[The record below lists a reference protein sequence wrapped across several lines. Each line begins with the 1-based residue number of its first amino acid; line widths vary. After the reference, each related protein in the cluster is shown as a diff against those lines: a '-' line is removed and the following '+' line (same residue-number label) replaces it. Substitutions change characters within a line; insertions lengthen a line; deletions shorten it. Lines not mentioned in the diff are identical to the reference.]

1 MVLPTY
7 GRFQEEKILCLPDS
21 VALSSPCEATRLLEL
36 TPQQQTI
43 LLPFEGTGVDT
54 TWELHMPKA
63 SNLFDYNSIADVLVT
78 IEYTALGGLAIAN
91 NCLRN
96 WIAAP
101 VLTGPLASATS
112 SADNRANGRPLPDSA
127 RAFPAQH

>member
-1 MVLPTY
+1 MGYTPLLVVLPTY

-112 SADNRANGRPLPDSA
+112 SPTSGTTA
-127 RAFPAQH
+127 